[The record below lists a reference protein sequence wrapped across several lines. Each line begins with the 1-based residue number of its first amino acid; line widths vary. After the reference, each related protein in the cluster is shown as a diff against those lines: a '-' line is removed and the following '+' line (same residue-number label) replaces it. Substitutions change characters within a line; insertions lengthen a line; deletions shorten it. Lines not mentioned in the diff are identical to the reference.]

1 MYYVMEIT
9 KMTVEISE
17 EIEEVNSK
25 MTSKYGKWTLT

>member
-1 MYYVMEIT
+1 MYYVMEII

-17 EIEEVNSK
+17 EIEEVNYK